1 MLTQLGMP
9 AQAVVSPGQ
18 KVPFALLLWCPH
30 ASARA
35 ALTAPEAVKVTY
47 IRSEMFGLD
56 VLDPHNSA
64 RKNRDTKTIGEG
76 RVWRSGEKWENK
88 EAEEAKK
95 VGSGKL
101 EVKTKTKGPRMV
113 ELFSEA
119 EEKEKEVGIST
130 SPVGV
135 TSEQGKQG
143 RSHEEQSSASNIR
156 DAWLA
161 KEADLTENL
170 AGDTP
175 VRLLDNDGSPMG
187 DHDLVHEHHDVTI
200 RNGSADGPPLA
211 TGSAQGD
218 NATVNLLTLP
228 SSDEDQRSHS
238 PTPSFEDVDAE
249 DGENEGDQTIRL
261 DGEFVV
267 PSHLP
272 PSYRWMYHGMEVSI
286 GLLYSQTGF
295 INMEGAIDSTAFTS
309 S

>member
-35 ALTAPEAVKVTY
+35 ALTAPEAVKVAY

-88 EAEEAKK
+88 EAEEVKK
-95 VGSGKL
+95 EGGGKL
-101 EVKTKTKGPRMV
+101 EVKTKTKGLRMV

-119 EEKEKEVGIST
+119 EEKEKEAGVST

-135 TSEQGKQG
+135 TSEQGKEG

-156 DAWLA
+156 NAWLA
-161 KEADLTENL
+161 READLTENL
-170 AGDTP
+170 AGAAP
-175 VRLLDNDGSPMG
+175 VGLLDNDGSPMG
-187 DHDLVHEHHDVTI
+187 DHDLVYVHHDVTTED
-200 RNGSADGPPLA
+200 GSANGLPSA
-211 TGSAQGD
+211 MGSVQGD
-218 NATVNLLTLP
+218 NATVNLLILP
-228 SSDEDQRSHS
+228 GSDEDQRSHS
-238 PTPSFEDVDAE
+238 PTPSFEDADAE
-249 DGENEGDQTIRL
+249 GGENEGDQTLWARKVRKVL
-261 DGEFVV
+261 TARYEFAF
-267 PSHLP
+267 SLP
-272 PSYRWMYHGMEVSI
+272 
-286 GLLYSQTGF
+286 LYIKS
-295 INMEGAIDSTAFTS
+295 
-309 S
+309 